1 MPHRF
6 ATTPT
11 RDDLRDRLRRVIA
24 EQFDIDPDHLA
35 PGTVISRLGADSVGA
50 LELTMAVED
59 AFDIEIEDAALDR
72 LHTLEEVTRYLAERL
87 GV

>member
-1 MPHRF
+1 MPHRY
-6 ATTPT
+6 AIPPT
-11 RDDLRDRLRRVIA
+11 RDELRDRLRRGIA
-24 EQFDIDPDHLA
+24 EQFDIDADHLMPA
-35 PGTVISRLGADSVGA
+35 TVISRLGTDSIGA

-72 LHTLEEVTRYLAERL
+72 LHTLEEVTGYLAERL